1 MLSEEL
7 MPLPPAVGMGLLY
20 LLTGLFLI
28 LLVIVILIGAAC
40 YFEDDDDERKE

>member
-7 MPLPPAVGMGLLY
+7 MTLPPAVDMGLLY

>member
-1 MLSEEL
+1 MLSEKL
-7 MPLPPAVGMGLLY
+7 MSLPPAAGMGLLY

-40 YFEDDDDERKE
+40 YFEDDEYERKE